1 MFRSLSEFYT
11 STKWRNFRSSLIAER
26 RSKEDGILYSQHSGK
41 PIVNGYDIVLHHIV
55 PLTLENVNDYSI
67 SLNPENILIVSQK
80 EHNEIHARFGY
91 CTERKVYYVYGSPC
105 SGKTSFVYEN
115 KGNSDIVVDI
125 DSIWEA
131 LTGTR
136 YHKPNA
142 LKQNVF
148 AIRKQLLDMVKTRYP
163 RQGWERAWVID
174 GGKLKSER
182 EHIIQELGAEP
193 IHIDTPKEV
202 CLQRLYD
209 NPNGRDVEMWRKFIE
224 EYFDMFQ
231 E

>member
-1 MFRSLSEFYT
+1 MFKSLSEFYT
-11 STKWRNFRSSLIAER
+11 STKWRNFRSALIAER
-26 RSKEDGILYSQHSGK
+26 RNKEDGILYSEYSGQ

-67 SLNPENILIVSQK
+67 SLNPENIQIVSQK

-91 CTERKVYYVYGSPC
+91 CTERKVYYVYGAPC
-105 SGKTSFVYEN
+105 SGKTSFVKES

-148 AIRKQLLDMVKTRYP
+148 AIKKQLLDMVKTRYP

-174 GGKLKSER
+174 GGKFKSER
-182 EHIIQELGAEP
+182 ERLIAELGAEP
-193 IHIDTPKEV
+193 IHIDTSKEE
-202 CLQRLYD
+202 CLQRLYANAD
-209 NPNGRDVEMWRKFIE
+209 GRDVDKWKEYIE
-224 EYFDMFQ
+224 EYFALYQ